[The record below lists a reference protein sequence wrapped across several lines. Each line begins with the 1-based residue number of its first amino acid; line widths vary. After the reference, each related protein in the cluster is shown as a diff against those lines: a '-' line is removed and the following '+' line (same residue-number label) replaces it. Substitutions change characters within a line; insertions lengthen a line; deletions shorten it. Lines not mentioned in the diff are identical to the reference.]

1 MTPKQQQ
8 VQHLLVIEDMQGKR
22 TVALKDATYSIGRNQ
37 SNTIVLDSK
46 SVSRQHAFL
55 LRVNTPGTATYTFRI
70 IDGNL
75 QGKRSTNGLLV
86 NDKRC
91 FSHELNSGDVI
102 VFGVDVRARY
112 LASSSQLD
120 LDLIRSCEAKDL
132 SGLLSS
138 LGNSSQI
145 SPAGLS
151 NASATLMSS
160 DTVLGNS
167 NDAALVRLA
176 SFPELISHPILEIDL
191 AGTLTYFNPAAAEQ
205 FPGIQVAGL
214 KHPILAGLL
223 STIATVQNK
232 KKKFFVREVVVGQQ
246 VFEQSVHYIAESD
259 LVRSYIFDITE
270 RKRVEAALQQAH
282 DQLEVRVAERT
293 AELSKANEQLRNE
306 IAERRQAEA
315 ALKESEDR
323 FRLLVAGVKD
333 YAIIMLNPDGRIAS
347 WNAGAERIKGY
358 QAEEILGQHFSCFY
372 PQEDIQ
378 CDKPQ
383 QALRTCEIEEQ
394 IENEGWRVR
403 KDGSLFWANMVL
415 TTLRDEAGLLRGF
428 SKITRDITERK
439 QAEEALRSS
448 VATNRALINAMPDL
462 MVRIS
467 KGGTLVNFKAP
478 KDHNLLVPP
487 SEFLGKTLAEVLPQA
502 VALPAM
508 DCIKQALQTNDIQI
522 FEYQLPEKL
531 QSAAAHTDKE
541 IDHLRDYEARI
552 VVSGK
557 DEVMAIVR
565 DITERKQA
573 EADIRNALEKEKEL
587 GELKSRFVTMASHEF
602 RTPLATILSSAE
614 LIQHYSHKWG
624 EEKKLVHLQR
634 IQLAVKHMTGLLN
647 DVLLIGKAEA
657 GKLECNLTLL
667 DLVQFCRDL
676 VEEMQISTSTHTI
689 DFRIQGQCSDTYMDE
704 KLLRHILSNLLS
716 NAIKYSPQGGTVR
729 FSLNCELADMI
740 FEVQDEGIGIPASDQ
755 MQLFDSFHRASNVG
769 TISGTGLGLSIVKK
783 SVDLHGGTIVVKS
796 QVGSGTTFTVKLPSN
811 KQV

>member
-1 MTPKQQQ
+1 VTPKQQQ

-55 LRVNTPGTATYTFRI
+55 LRVNAPETATYTFRI

-102 VFGVDVRARY
+102 VFGVDVKARY

-120 LDLIRSCEAKDL
+120 LDLIGSCEAKDL

-145 SPAGLS
+145 SPSGLS

-232 KKKFFVREVVVGQQ
+232 KKKFFVREVVVDQQ

-333 YAIIMLNPDGRIAS
+333 YAIIMLNLDGRIAS

-358 QAEEILGQHFSCFY
+358 QAAEILGQHFSCFY

-378 CDKPQ
+378 CGKPQ
-383 QALRTCEIEEQ
+383 QALHTCEIEEQ

-415 TTLRDEAGLLRGF
+415 TTLRDEAGILRGF

-478 KDHNLLVPP
+478 KDHKLLVPP
-487 SEFLGKTLAEVLPQA
+487 SEFLGKTLAEVLPQT

-508 DCIKQALQTNDIQI
+508 DCVKQALQTNDIQI

-531 QSAAAHTDKE
+531 QLAAGRSDKE

-657 GKLECNLTLL
+657 GKLECNLALL

-716 NAIKYSPQGGTVR
+716 NAIKYSPQGGTVC